1 MLQRAL
7 ASDRYGC
14 DHSVQTGTVLAEGGP
29 TMALRS
35 ISTRI
40 SLYGLVGVVAAA
52 VHAGVLLA
60 LSVAM
65 PVWLANPLAFL
76 AASLAGYLGHARFT
90 FRPETGGARFAR
102 RWLLVQYAVNLCVC
116 SLLPLAMPAQVPA
129 PIRIAVLVF
138 TPTVLNAVIW
148 SRAARFSQRRRQSG
162 ARPRL
167 HADDLGLSKASNEA
181 ILALIEA
188 GQLDG
193 ASLLVQ
199 GAEVEAAV
207 LRWQEL
213 RSQRSELQL
222 CLHLCLTEGPCSAP
236 ADSIP
241 DLVDAHGH
249 LRLSFGQWLLISLLP
264 ACHPRRRR
272 ISRQLRA
279 EISAQIAR
287 FNQLMGD
294 SGPLALDGHQHIHL
308 VPLIHDTLLNLAQKE
323 GITWM
328 RSTAEPLPTGLPLS
342 SWRAAIQSAGLLKWV
357 VLQVLTN
364 RAAGRQ
370 RRQGIASND
379 GFAGV
384 LFTGQMDS
392 LALEAGWREL
402 SSRAPSQNA
411 LLTPPQVLVHPGA
424 PLERDLQ
431 RDGFAVS
438 APFAGSPWRQ
448 REWNAVRMLNRSD
461 QSHE

>member
-1 MLQRAL
+1 
-7 ASDRYGC
+7 
-14 DHSVQTGTVLAEGGP
+14 
-29 TMALRS
+29 MALRS

-60 LSVAM
+60 LGVVM
-65 PVWLANPLAFL
+65 PLWLANPLAFL

-102 RWLLVQYAVNLCVC
+102 RWLVLQYAINLSIC
-116 SLLPLAMPAQVPA
+116 SLLPLVLPALVPE
-129 PIRIAVLVF
+129 PVRIAMLVF
-138 TPTVLNAVIW
+138 TPTVLNALIW

-162 ARPRL
+162 SRPRL
-167 HADDLGLSKASNEA
+167 HADDLGLSQASNEA
-181 ILALIEA
+181 ILELMEA

-199 GAEVEAAV
+199 GAEVQPAV
-207 LRWQEL
+207 QRWKDL
-213 RSQRSELQL
+213 NATRSDLQL

-241 DLVDAHGH
+241 DLVDANGH
-249 LRLSFGQWLLISLLP
+249 LILSFGQWLLISLLP
-264 ACHPRRRR
+264 PGHPRRRR
-272 ISRQLRA
+272 VSRQLRA
-279 EISAQIAR
+279 EISAQITC
-287 FNQLMGD
+287 FEQLLG
-294 SGPLALDGHQHIHL
+294 GATPLALDGHQHIHL
-308 VPLIHDTLLNLAQKE
+308 VPLIHDTLLNLAEEK

-342 SWRAAIQSAGLLKWV
+342 SWRAAIRSAGLLKWA
-357 VLQVLTN
+357 VLQVLTS

-370 RRQGIASND
+370 RRQGIASNN

-384 LFTGQMDS
+384 LFTGQMGP
-392 LALEAGWREL
+392 LALDAGWREL
-402 SSRAPSQNA
+402 SSRAPAQDTSQTA
-411 LLTPPQVLVHPGA
+411 PQVLVHPGA

-431 RDGFAVS
+431 RDGFGVS
-438 APFAGSPWRQ
+438 APFAGSSWRQ
-448 REWNAVRMLNRSD
+448 REWEAVRSLNRCD
-461 QSHE
+461 QSHG